1 MSAERGRL
9 LAGALVALGLLVL
22 FFRGLD
28 WRTLG
33 HVLAGARLAPLA
45 GLILVTVVLYAL
57 RAWRWGA
64 LLAPLG
70 RVRFRDLF
78 SATLAGFASGLLVPR
93 AGEIL
98 RPWLVSRRY
107 PIATSA
113 GFATIILE
121 RLIDLVSVLVL
132 FALYLF
138 VLPPPPS
145 QVEGPVVLDRWGL
158 HLTVMDLIKLSGG
171 LFLVGAVAVL
181 AFLLAL
187 HSNAD
192 RVVGWIERLLSRAP
206 RWLAEPSGR
215 ALRAFSHGLAVLRAP
230 LPHLAWIGVQSL
242 AIWLLI
248 ALGFHLNHLA
258 FSIALPFHATFLLIA
273 FLVVG
278 VAIPTPGMVGGFH
291 AFYLIALS
299 QVFGVERETA
309 AAAGIAAHALSNL
322 PILVLGL
329 PLLGREGLSLGRVA
343 EVTHSG
349 SNAQPREGLEGKT
362 QEARP

>member
-1 MSAERGRL
+1 MTAERGRL
-9 LAGALVALGLLVL
+9 LLGVLAAAILLAL
-22 FFRGLD
+22 FFRGMD
-28 WRTLG
+28 WAALG
-33 HVLAGARLAPLA
+33 HALASARWLPLA
-45 GLILVTVVLYAL
+45 GLLLVTIVLYGV

-70 RVRFRDLF
+70 RVRFPDLF
-78 SATLAGFASGLLVPR
+78 SATMVGFASGLLIPR
-93 AGEIL
+93 AGELL

-121 RLIDLVSVLVL
+121 RLVDMITVLVL

-138 VLPPPPS
+138 VLPTPAA

-158 HLTVMDLIKLSGG
+158 RLSVMDLIKASGG
-171 LFLVGAVAVL
+171 VFLAGALGVL
-181 AFLLAL
+181 LFLLAL
-187 HSNAD
+187 HSNAE
-192 RVVGWIERLLSRAP
+192 RVVGAIERWTSRAP
-206 RWLAEPSGR
+206 RWLSEPLGR
-215 ALRAFSHGLAVLRAP
+215 ILHSFSDGLAVLRAP
-230 LPHLAWIGVQSL
+230 LPHLAVIGAQSA

-258 FSIALPFHATFLLIA
+258 FGIELPFHATFLLIA

-291 AFYLIALS
+291 AFYLLALAE
-299 QVFGVERETA
+299 VFGVTREKA

-322 PILVLGL
+322 PILVFGL
-329 PLLGREGLSLGRVA
+329 ALLGREGLSLGRVA
-343 EVTHSG
+343 EVTRAG
-349 SNAQPREGLEGKT
+349 EER
-362 QEARP
+362 QEVRP